1 MTFNDD
7 LYVINVGDSRAIG
20 SKNNGAVALDLSEDH
35 KPGEESEF
43 RRIEAAGGHVYQ
55 THSVINAQGQPCLQQ
70 IRVDKPPNDKYTMDN
85 PLIGPYR
92 VFPGRLSVCRT
103 MGDLEAK
110 QP

>member
-1 MTFNDD
+1 MQQCKSGSCANLVMTFNDD

-55 THSVINAQGQPCLQQ
+55 THSVINAQGQPCL
-70 IRVDKPPNDKYTMDN
+70 
-85 PLIGPYR
+85 
-92 VFPGRLSVCRT
+92 
-103 MGDLEAK
+103 
-110 QP
+110 